1 MQSWA
6 KECILKM
13 ALKEQR
19 LIKTFYQ
26 MEDQQAIWEKVHL
39 LKSIREEGFHKQEDR
54 EMEFHQF
61 IKGLYLAHLGSYS
74 SSQTWTR
81 ISMVWMREIPHSLI
95 INKIFKVDQVM
106 RLYLWTKSNKII
118 LLMLEKMIST
128 RSSISSKL
136 TILSKIRS
144 SNIFK
149 GRIQSC
155 NPNKS
160 LVTLFNQLL
169 VILIFKELSI

>member
-1 MQSWA
+1 M
-6 KECILKM
+6 
-13 ALKEQR
+13 
-19 LIKTFYQ
+19 
-26 MEDQQAIWEKVHL
+26 HL
-39 LKSIREEGFHKQEDR
+39 LKSIREEGFHQQEDR
-54 EMEFHQF
+54 EMESHQF
-61 IKGLYLAHLGSYS
+61 IKGLYLAQLASDS
-74 SSQTWTR
+74 SSQAWPR
-81 ISMVWMREIPHSLI
+81 ILMAWMIEIPHSFI
-95 INKIFKVDQVM
+95 INKIFKVDQLM

-144 SNIFK
+144 SNIYK
-149 GRIQSC
+149 GQIQSC

-169 VILIFKELSI
+169 MILIFKELSI